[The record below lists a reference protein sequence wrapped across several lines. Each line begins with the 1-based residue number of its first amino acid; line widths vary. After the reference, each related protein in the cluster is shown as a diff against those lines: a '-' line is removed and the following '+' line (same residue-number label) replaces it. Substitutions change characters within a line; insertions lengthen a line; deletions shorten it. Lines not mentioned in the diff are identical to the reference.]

1 MTQRSLP
8 DRAVIFDL
16 DGCLVDSEPLS
27 IGAIVAEMEAL
38 GIPGTTF
45 EAIRD
50 SFLGVSMRVICDHV
64 AEKLGVDCPP
74 DFTDRVERRLFES
87 YRTGLRLI
95 DGVEGLLDRLEGA
108 GIPFAIATGGS
119 IRRMTYTLDC
129 AGLTG
134 RFPGRAFSAD
144 QVARGKPAP
153 DIFLFAAAQ
162 LQVAPSACVVVE
174 DSPLGV
180 AGAVAAGARAVGF
193 VGGSHL
199 DGRRGAHGALLA
211 ARGAS
216 PVLPDMSGMFEAV
229 A

>member
-27 IGAIVAEMEAL
+27 IGAIIAEMAAL
-38 GIPGTTF
+38 GIPGATF

>member
-27 IGAIVAEMEAL
+27 IGAIIAEMAAL
-38 GIPGTTF
+38 GIPGATF

-134 RFPGRAFSAD
+134 RFPRRAFSAD

>member
-27 IGAIVAEMEAL
+27 IGAIIAEMAAL

-64 AEKLGVDCPP
+64 AKKLGVDCPP